1 MKSRLKELVYMD
13 IYTFLFRSSKIYRV
27 RNRISAIGQY
37 YDNTKKAGL
46 GVVLKI
52 QMVFED
58 IVCKL

>member
-1 MKSRLKELVYMD
+1 MD

-37 YDNTKKAGL
+37 YDNTQKAGL